1 MEAVRAPVEFT
12 LAELWMLHDH
22 VRHVAAESEKARWP
36 IASKEL
42 NDQVALAI
50 LACED
55 GKLGAYTLLMTDRE
69 LMVIDHWIRRDMKI
83 VDEGGASGKDIL
95 LKLFRARRELAYG
108 ATAEGG
114 EDLSYKTALDRKTY
128 EKEAEN
134 ADTIT
139 DDDAD
144 EGADEVAV

>member
-22 VRHVAAESEKARWP
+22 VRHVAQDSERSRWP
-36 IASKEL
+36 IASKGL
-42 NDQVALAI
+42 NDQVSLAI

-55 GKLGAYTLLMTDRE
+55 GRLGAYTLLMTDRE
-69 LMVIDHWIRRDMKI
+69 IMVIDHWIRRDMKSPPP
-83 VDEGGASGKDIL
+83 EEANGKEML

-108 ATAEGG
+108 PTAEGG

-134 ADTIT
+134 AD
-139 DDDAD
+139 AD
-144 EGADEVAV
+144 NKPDEDPDEVAV